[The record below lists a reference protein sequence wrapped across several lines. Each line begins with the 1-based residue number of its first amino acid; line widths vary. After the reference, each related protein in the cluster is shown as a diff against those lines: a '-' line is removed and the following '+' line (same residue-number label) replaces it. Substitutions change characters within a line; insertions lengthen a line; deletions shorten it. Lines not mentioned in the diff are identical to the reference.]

1 MEEEKSERKRV
12 RVNEWDRVLSISL
25 ALIDQQLSRSVTSNL
40 CARKLQYCTALVVN
54 EISSIT
60 EEEHQMKE
68 RVRRWVSKKKEMTV
82 WEGKKEIKR
91 KQMERRDEWES

>member
-1 MEEEKSERKRV
+1 MFTTCIFITVKEGKRCNESMEEEKSERKRA

-68 RVRRWVSKKKEMTV
+68 RVRR
-82 WEGKKEIKR
+82 
-91 KQMERRDEWES
+91 